1 MKESSSLVM
10 VVKAE
15 WGKLREAYIHRPGI
29 EMFLG
34 LLEPY
39 SFLYDRFFSMNEAV
53 FEHMGL
59 EHALTRSG
67 VDVKRLKPSFVRV
80 VEKEEIIR
88 QRVIQYILKN
98 VRYLGASAKSGKEY
112 LERVVNSMDG
122 ETLFNILLL
131 NPSIETRMKKNGAGS
146 QRRII
151 YPYVTLQVPLANLYY
166 LRDQQ
171 AATDLGLVYGRMA
184 KPQRRR
190 EVLITK
196 VTFEGLGVPTAWTTR
211 APATF
216 EGGDFI
222 PAGEFALIGLSDRTN
237 RQGVDQ
243 LLRHGLSYDE
253 VVVVSKPAHPLIAG
267 GYDPML
273 YMHLDT
279 YFNIPGEGL
288 AVGASAL
295 IDNTNVQVYVK
306 VGKNKYRL
314 DESTSGVS
322 LAQYLKQKE
331 FNLIKLSTFEQLAYA
346 PNFLTLDDRKI
357 LAVDSERNIK
367 TTLAKI
373 QRLRALDPHKYAAFC
388 DQAIYEYNKL
398 KAARDLFP
406 RKKELEEWG
415 VDVTPLDLDA
425 LTGGYG
431 AARCMVAAVK
441 RG

>member
-1 MKESSSLVM
+1 MSVR
-10 VVKAE
+10 AE

-39 SFLYDRFFSMNEAV
+39 SFLYERFFSMNEAV

-59 EHALTRSG
+59 EHTLTRSG
-67 VDVKRLKPSFVRV
+67 VEVKRLKPSFVRV
-80 VEKEEIIR
+80 VEKDGVSR
-88 QRVIQYILKN
+88 RNVIQHILRS
-98 VRYLGASAKSGKEY
+98 VRYTGASAKDGREY
-112 LERVVNSMDG
+112 LERVVSTMDG

-131 NPSIETRMKKNGAGS
+131 NPSIETRMKKNEGADK
-146 QRRII
+146 RRII
-151 YPYVTLQVPLANLYY
+151 YPYVTLQVPLANLYF

-171 AATDLGLVYGRMA
+171 AATDIGLVYGRMA

-196 VTFEGLGVPTAWTTR
+196 ITFDGLGIPTAWTTR
-211 APATF
+211 APGTF

-222 PAGEFALIGLSDRTN
+222 PAGEFALVGLSDRTN

-243 LLRHGLSYDE
+243 LLRHGLGYDE
-253 VVVVSKPAHPLIAG
+253 VAVVSKPTHPLIPG

-288 AVGASAL
+288 AVGAGTL
-295 IDNTNVQVYVK
+295 IENTHVQVYVK

-314 DESTSGVS
+314 DESVSGVTLS
-322 LAQYLKQKE
+322 EYLNQKK

-373 QRLRALDPHKYAAFC
+373 QRLKALDPQRYAAFC
-388 DQAIYEYNKL
+388 DQAMYEYNRL

-406 RKKELEEWG
+406 RKRELEEWG
-415 VDVTPLDLDA
+415 VDVIPLDLDA

>member
-1 MKESSSLVM
+1 MLM
-10 VVKAE
+10 TIRAE
-15 WGKLREAYIHRPGI
+15 WNRLREAYVHRPGI

-59 EHALTRSG
+59 EHSLSTNG
-67 VDVKRLKPSFVRV
+67 VDVRRLKPAFIKV
-80 VEKEEIIR
+80 VERNAKSREII
-88 QRVIQYILKN
+88 IQYVLKS
-98 VRYLGASAKSGKEY
+98 VRYLGASSESGRKY
-112 LERVVNSMDG
+112 LEHVVGSMDG

-131 NPSIETRMKKNGAGS
+131 NPIIETRIKKNHENTD
-146 QRRII
+146 RRII
-151 YPYVTLQVPLANLYY
+151 YPYVTMQVPLANLYF

-171 AATDLGLVYGRMA
+171 AATDVGLVYGRMA

-196 VTFEGLGVPTAWTTR
+196 ATFEGQGYTTAWSVR

-216 EGGDFI
+216 EGGDFM

-237 RQGVDQ
+237 RRGAEQ
-243 LLRHGLSYDE
+243 LLRHGLGYDE
-253 VVVVSKPAHPLIAG
+253 VAVVSKPSHPLIAG

-288 AVGASAL
+288 AVGAGPL
-295 IDNTNVQVYVK
+295 IENTYVQVYSRT
-306 VGKNKYRL
+306 GRNKYTL
-314 DESTSGVS
+314 DEKASGVS
-322 LAQYLKQKE
+322 LLEYLKNKG
-331 FNLIKLSTFEQLAYA
+331 FNVIKLTTFEQLAYA

-357 LAVDSERNIK
+357 LAVDSERNVK

-373 QRLRALDPHKYAAFC
+373 QRLRSMSPEKYGAFC
-388 DQAIYEYNKL
+388 DQAMYEYNKL
-398 KAARDLFP
+398 RASRDLFP
-406 RKKELEEWG
+406 RKRELEEWG
-415 VDVTPLDLDA
+415 VEVIPLDLDA

-431 AARCMVAAVK
+431 ATRCMVAAIK